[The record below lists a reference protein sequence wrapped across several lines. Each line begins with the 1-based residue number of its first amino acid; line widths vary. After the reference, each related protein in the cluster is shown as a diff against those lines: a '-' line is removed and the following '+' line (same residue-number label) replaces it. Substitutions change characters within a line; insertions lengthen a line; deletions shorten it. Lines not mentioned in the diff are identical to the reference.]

1 MSFENMDAYYAMREK
16 IDQIKEIAQNTV
28 LHGVPTG
35 YRKKCEKTE
44 GKTVDAELEMC
55 KPPESEKYLCDL
67 LNINGEAY
75 FGLTQIS
82 KVNTIKEI
90 NSIFYDAFPHLSAY
104 NKINDS
110 AINKVLKAQEQEI
123 EMLETNIED
132 KTEHLEVLEAR
143 VHKLKESIKETNE
156 RSVIL
161 KLCNAQIQQ
170 EKRNEENLKKNLL
183 NAYNAISNLI

>member
-1 MSFENMDAYYAMREK
+1 M
-16 IDQIKEIAQNTV
+16 
-28 LHGVPTG
+28 
-35 YRKKCEKTE
+35 
-44 GKTVDAELEMC
+44 
-55 KPPESEKYLCDL
+55 
-67 LNINGEAY
+67 
-75 FGLTQIS
+75 
-82 KVNTIKEI
+82 IKEI

-123 EMLETNIED
+123 ETLETNIED

-170 EKRNEENLKKNLL
+170 EKKKRRKFKKKFIKRL
-183 NAYNAISNLI
+183 